1 MASEE
6 VLSFFRSLTTESDL
20 QKLKEDKTKE
30 GLYLEFKTKA
40 DSRHPALDEEDS
52 KNFSKALSGF
62 ANSDGG
68 VLIWGIATDK
78 HEHAKT
84 LKPISDIHDF
94 HAVLKKSLIHAT
106 QPVVDGVLL
115 EVVAKATDPDSGYVK
130 CLIPASDKAPHRAML
145 SDREYYK
152 RTTEGFYRLEHFDLE
167 DMFGRRPHP
176 SLEIFIDLRPRP
188 GDDPHEEVHFAFQNE
203 GKGVAK
209 HAGFLCNFDT
219 GVQVAGQI
227 GHILNVTKLNRG
239 TPSVS
244 YQDNVS
250 VIHPNSITYSVGHA
264 IIKRAGKGA
273 DLKVNIM
280 WYCENMAMRSA
291 STVVSADAP

>member
-6 VLSFFRSLTTESDL
+6 VMAFFRSLVTESDL
-20 QKLKEDKTKE
+20 QKLKEEKTKE

-40 DSRHPALDEEDS
+40 NSRHPELDDDDR

-78 HEHAKT
+78 KDQAKA
-84 LKPISDIHDF
+84 LKPISDVHAF
-94 HAVLKKSLIHAT
+94 QAVLKKSLINAT

-115 EVVAKATDPDSGYVK
+115 EIIVKVDASNNGYVK
-130 CLIPASDKAPHRAML
+130 CLIPASEKAPHRAML

-176 SLEIFIDLRPRP
+176 SLVVVVELRPRP
-188 GDDPHEEVHFAFQNE
+188 GDDPHEEVHFAFRND
-203 GKGVAK
+203 GRGIAK
-209 HAGFLCNFDT
+209 HTGFLCNFDA
-219 GVQVAGQI
+219 GVQVAGTS
-227 GHILNVTKLNRG
+227 GHIQNVTNLNRG

-244 YQDNVS
+244 YQDNVG

-264 IIKRAGKGA
+264 IIKRQGKGMA
-273 DLKVNIM
+273 LQVSIK
-280 WYCENMAMRSA
+280 WYCENMTVRSA
-291 STVVSADAP
+291 SAVVSPEA